1 MHWVREWNETWNR
14 SDRFIKL
21 LITGYDIKHP
31 DAAAI
36 EKDTELHFVTRVWPE
51 WSTYGDV
58 FGIIDN
64 KASGLL
70 THISIMIAILTYI
83 IGKLGIPFLE
93 ALLLIILIGYIVCA
107 YTCLRCLRFWSF
119 QDVVLS
125 GPVMSEQEKKSALT
139 MLRIE
144 MFFRQECYKFSLN
157 LTSALTVAS
166 VLLFVISYLT

>member
-1 MHWVREWNETWNR
+1 MHRVRQWNEMWNR
-14 SDRFIKL
+14 SDRLIKL
-21 LITGYDIKHP
+21 LITGYDIKNP
-31 DAAAI
+31 DEEAI
-36 EKDTELHFVTRVWPE
+36 QKDTEPHFATRAWPE

-70 THISIMIAILTYI
+70 THISVMIAILTYM
-83 IGKLGIPFLE
+83 IGKWGVPVLE
-93 ALLLIILIGYIVCA
+93 AILIFILIGYIVCA

-125 GPVMSEQEKKSALT
+125 GAVVSEQEKKTALT

-166 VLLFVISYLT
+166 VLLFIVSYFT

>member
-1 MHWVREWNETWNR
+1 MHRVRQWNEMWNR
-14 SDRFIKL
+14 SDRLIKL
-21 LITGYDIKHP
+21 LITGYDIRNP
-31 DAAAI
+31 NARAI
-36 EKDTELHFVTRVWPE
+36 QQDTELHFVTRKWPE

-58 FGIIDN
+58 FGIIDS

-70 THISIMIAILTYI
+70 THISIMIAILTYMIDKLSAAYLNVILI
-83 IGKLGIPFLE
+83 II
-93 ALLLIILIGYIVCA
+93 LLLYIISA

-125 GPVMSEQEKKSALT
+125 GKEASEQEKESALT

-166 VLLFVISYLT
+166 VVLFIVSYLT